1 MKGRESKRER
11 QGRATASESLPK
23 TVQPSSQRLLIA
35 SALLGLLVL
44 AVFGRTIGYGFVN
57 YDDSFYVYENAAV
70 TQGLTLDGIARMF
83 TAPQHHDWVPLTALS
98 HALDWQLYGS
108 WAGGHHLSNVL
119 LHALSSI
126 LLLQVLWR
134 MTGLFWRSCMVAALF
149 AIHPLHV
156 ESVAWISERKDVLS
170 GLFFMLVLAA
180 YERYARQGTP
190 LRYAWVLLFLIL
202 GLMSKAMLIT
212 LPFLLLILDVWP
224 LRRLEQHSFKR
235 LVLEKLPLLLP
246 CLIVTWIGMRIN
258 GPAAVLSERFS
269 LALRVQNALVS
280 SVDYLRQMLCPVDL
294 AVLYPYPIHGI
305 STAMV
310 LASTLLLLAITAV
323 AFFYRRKQPWLLAGW
338 CWYLGMLVP
347 VSGLIPP
354 GEFAKADRYT
364 YLPQIGLYIAIVW
377 MLSHVLSSHQ
387 AGRKVLA
394 TLAALSLSGSAVLA
408 WHQCGH
414 WQNSNTLWQH
424 TLASTGPNANAH
436 YNLGLALKVDGRKD
450 EAIQHYREALQI
462 QPHHVGARYSLG
474 NLLLEKGLMAEAAEH
489 LDQVLQV
496 EPNHPRAHADL
507 GVAQAAQGQVLP
519 AMEHFQTA
527 LNLDPGLADAHS
539 NLGNALLQQG
549 RLEEAVTHYLA
560 ALKINPRHAD
570 AHYNLGTVLSQQ
582 NKTDEAIEHYQKAIE
597 TAPGMVQA
605 HNNLAIALTQK
616 GRVEEA
622 ASHYEAALKIR
633 PDSMDTCN
641 NLAWLLAASPNEKLR
656 NGTRALELALK
667 AATLTQNNHP
677 LILHTL
683 AAAYAANARFAEA
696 QETAGRAINLATSQ
710 GNQPL
715 VTLLQSE
722 LASYQNG
729 QPLRD
734 PSLR

>member
-1 MKGRESKRER
+1 MKTPPESKM
-11 QGRATASESLPK
+11 
-23 TVQPSSQRLLIA
+23 LIA
-35 SALLGLLVL
+35 PALLVL
-44 AVFGRTIGYGFVN
+44 LVLGVFGRTIGYGFVN
-57 YDDSFYVYENAAV
+57 YDDSFYVYENATV
-70 TQGLTLDGIARMF
+70 TQGLTLEGIARMF

-126 LLLQVLWR
+126 LLLRVLGR
-134 MTGLFWRSCMVAALF
+134 MTGCFWRSCMVAALF

-180 YERYARQGTP
+180 YERYSRQGTP

-224 LRRLEQHSFKR
+224 LRRLEQHSLKR

-246 CLIVTWIGMRIN
+246 CVIVTWIGMQIN

-280 SVDYLRQMLCPVDL
+280 SVDYLRQMFWPVDL
-294 AVLYPYPIHGI
+294 AVLYPYPTQGI
-305 STAMV
+305 GAAIVVSCA
-310 LASTLLLLAITAV
+310 ALLIGLTIAAC
-323 AFFYRRKQPWLLAGW
+323 FYRRKQPWLLAGW

-364 YLPQIGLYIAIVW
+364 YLPQIGLYIALVW
-377 MLSHVLSSHQ
+377 MLAQTLSSHQ
-387 AGRKVLA
+387 AGRKALA
-394 TLAALSLSGSAVLA
+394 TLAALSLSGSAMLA
-408 WHQCGH
+408 WHQCAH
-414 WQNSNTLWQH
+414 WQNSELLWKH
-424 TLASTGPNANAH
+424 AITCTGPNANAH

-462 QPHHVGARYSLG
+462 QPYHTGARYSLG
-474 NLLLEKGLMAEAAEH
+474 NLLLEKGLMAEASEH

-496 EPNHPRAHADL
+496 EPDHARAHADL
-507 GVAQAAQGQVLP
+507 GVAQAAQGQVVP
-519 AMEHFQTA
+519 AMQHFQTA

-549 RLEEAVTHYLA
+549 RLEEAVTHYRA
-560 ALKINPRHAD
+560 ALKINPHHAD
-570 AHYNLGTVLSQQ
+570 AHYNLGTVLPQQ
-582 NKTDEAIEHYQKAIE
+582 SKTDEAIEHYQKAIE
-597 TAPGMVQA
+597 SSPGMVQA
-605 HNNLAIALTQK
+605 RNNLAIALTQK

-641 NLAWLLAASPNEKLR
+641 NLAWLLAASPNEKIR
-656 NGTRALELALK
+656 NGPRALELALK

-677 LILHTL
+677 LVLHTL

-696 QETAGRAINLATSQ
+696 QETARRAIDLATSQ
-710 GNQPL
+710 GNQAL
-715 VTLLQSE
+715 VTLFQSE
-722 LASYQNG
+722 LATYQSG
-729 QPLRD
+729 QPVRD
-734 PSLR
+734 PGLR